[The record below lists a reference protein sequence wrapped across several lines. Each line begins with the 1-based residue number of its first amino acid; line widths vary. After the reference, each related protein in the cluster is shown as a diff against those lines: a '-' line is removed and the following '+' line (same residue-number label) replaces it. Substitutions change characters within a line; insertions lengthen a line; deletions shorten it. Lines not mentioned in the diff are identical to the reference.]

1 MDQNWIYRRGDVYL
15 ADLDPVMGSEQ
26 GGTRPVVVLQNDVGN
41 YYSDTIIVVPLTG
54 RMKRLD
60 LPVHV
65 YMEKIRGLSRPSVAE
80 TEQLVRISKDRV
92 RNYLG
97 RLTREQMKRVE
108 KALLNSLGMPVPECG
123 EAP

>member
-1 MDQNWIYRRGDVYL
+1 MDQNWVYRRGDVYL
-15 ADLDPVMGSEQ
+15 ADLDPVRGSEQ

-65 YMEKIRGLSRPSVAE
+65 YMKKIRGLSRPSVAE

-108 KALLNSLGMPVPECG
+108 KALLNSLGMPVPECV